1 MLSIYED
8 MALYHER
15 DISHSFVER
24 VALVDMV
31 TLLDYMLRRMSKII
45 ETLNVYPKR
54 MLQNI
59 GMTNN
64 VIYSQRVLTFLID
77 KGLSREESYDL
88 IQPIAIDCYE
98 TGKDFFIL
106 LEENKKVSTYLSKDD
121 IKSFKDLSFYSQN
134 VNSIYKRVGI
144 D

>member
-15 DISHSFVER
+15 DISHSSVER

-106 LEENKKVSTYLSKDD
+106 LEEKKVSTYLSKDD

>member
-15 DISHSFVER
+15 DISHSSVER